1 MDKRVLDTL
10 ESLKRNGFKGEFFE
24 TKDEAIE
31 KIITEISED
40 DSISIGGS
48 MTILDLGLYEKLKEK
63 GNEVYWHW
71 KVPSEEGKQELKKA
85 METDIYLTSTNALT
99 IDGKLVNMDGTGNR
113 VASMIYGHERVY
125 IIAGKNKIC
134 KDYEEASIRIKNIA
148 APKNAK
154 RLNKNTP
161 CVHTGKCNDCDSPDR
176 ICKAEVILHKNP
188 DNTQIIVYIINED
201 LGY

>member
-1 MDKRVLDTL
+1 MDKKILDTL
-10 ESLKRNGFKGEFFE
+10 ESLKMNGFEGEYFE
-24 TKDEAIE
+24 TRDEAIE
-31 KIITEISED
+31 KLVDEISQD
-40 DSISIGGS
+40 KSVAIGGS
-48 MTILDLGLYEKLKEK
+48 VTIQDLGLYEILKEK
-63 GNEVYWHW
+63 GNEVFWHW
-71 KVPSEEGKQELKKA
+71 KPAESGKQELKMA
-85 METDIYLTSTNALT
+85 RRADVYLSSTNALT
-99 IDGKLVNMDGTGNR
+99 MDGKLVNIDGTGNR
-113 VASMIYGHERVY
+113 VSSMFYGHERVY

-134 KDYEEASIRIKNIA
+134 KDYEDASNRIKNIA

-188 DNTQIIVYIINED
+188 DNTDIIVYIINDD

>member
-10 ESLKRNGFKGEFFE
+10 ENLKKNGFKGEFFE
-24 TKDEAIE
+24 TRDEAIE
-31 KIITEISED
+31 KIISEILED

-71 KVPSEEGKQELKKA
+71 KASAEEGKQVLKKA
-85 METDIYLTSTNALT
+85 IETDIYLTSTNALT

-134 KDYEEASIRIKNIA
+134 KDYEEASNRIKNIA